1 MIANLSVT
9 AFLSYAFLNLHVFS
23 DSNRYLVVRLFSN
36 DIKLVKT
43 FSWYVWRGENNKV
56 VNEEGMLDD
65 KWAMLDIIDF
75 EGRVL
80 FVSELENCQ
89 RQNIY

>member
-80 FVSELENCQ
+80 FVSELETCQ
-89 RQNIY
+89 RQKIY

>member
-23 DSNRYLVVRLFSN
+23 DSNRYLVVRLFTN

-43 FSWYVWRGENNKV
+43 FSWYVWKGENNKV

-65 KWAMLDIIDF
+65 KWAMLDIVDF

-80 FVSELENCQ
+80 FVSGLENCQ
-89 RQNIY
+89 RQKIY